1 MAGFARGRRGMPSA
15 RSSAVIIV
23 GSFLL
28 LTALAPVSSA
38 AAPHPS
44 EGSATVDGSTGDWS
58 LSSDFFS
65 DMTDA
70 GVATRPVRAKLYLQY
85 DCESEVLYALVLAQG
100 DEKARQDRTDEAYI
114 RIDGSGKLISAT
126 HNNDGTPPDFAWVNG
141 DGARADGWEG
151 SGPLAPGTYTL
162 RAHVLIADDSA
173 DGYTPMDTVGREVPL
188 EIECGGVGP
197 TQGTPTPTPA
207 ATPTPTPAATPTPTP
222 APTGGQQTPTP
233 TPAPTSGQQTPTPA
247 PTGGVAPT
255 TATSQAPTLPPTDA
269 SALLG
274 STSSQDGIRLVAVLL
289 GAAVG
294 TCLLFTPRRR
304 RLPIERPIEPP
315 TEPLEKTSE
324 EDTEQQ

>member
-1 MAGFARGRRGMPSA
+1 MWGFHRVRRRVPSA
-15 RSSAVIIV
+15 RSMAVIVV
-23 GSFLL
+23 GSLLL
-28 LTALAPVSSA
+28 LTALVPVSYA

-65 DMTDA
+65 DMTGSGDA
-70 GVATRPVRAKLYLQY
+70 SEPVLAKLYLKY
-85 DCESEVLYALVLAQG
+85 DCESEVLYALVLAQDG
-100 DEKARQDRTDEAYI
+100 EKVRQDRTDEAYI

-141 DGARADGWEG
+141 DGKLADGWEG
-151 SGPLAPGTYTL
+151 SGALAPGSYTL
-162 RAHVLIADDSA
+162 RAHVLIADDSD
-173 DGYTPMDTVGREVPL
+173 DGYRETDTVGRDIPL
-188 EIECGGVGP
+188 EIDCGDVGP
-197 TQGTPTPTPA
+197 TQGTPTPTPVV
-207 ATPTPTPAATPTPTP
+207 TPTPTP

-233 TPAPTSGQQTPTPA
+233 P

-255 TATSQAPTLPPTDA
+255 TGSNTQAPTLPPTDA
-269 SALLG
+269 SVLLG

-304 RLPIERPIEPP
+304 RLPVERPIEPP
-315 TEPLEKTSE
+315 TEPVEKPIE
-324 EDTEQQ
+324 EDTEHQ

>member
-1 MAGFARGRRGMPSA
+1 MRGFDRGRRRVPSA
-15 RSSAVIIV
+15 RSFAAIVV
-23 GSFLL
+23 GSLL
-28 LTALAPVSSA
+28 LLAALVPVSYA

-58 LSSDFFS
+58 LSTDFFS

-100 DEKARQDRTDEAYI
+100 GERVRQDRTDEAYI

-141 DGARADGWEG
+141 DGSRADGWEG
-151 SGPLAPGTYTL
+151 SGSLAPGSYAL
-162 RAHVLIADDSA
+162 RAHVLVADNSA
-173 DGYTPMDTVGREVPL
+173 DGYTPMDTIGVNVPL
-188 EIECGGVGP
+188 EIDCGGVAP
-197 TQGTPTPTPA
+197 TQGTPTPTPVV
-207 ATPTPTPAATPTPTP
+207 TPTPTPAPTGGQPTPTP
-222 APTGGQQTPTP
+222 APTGGQQTPTSP
-233 TPAPTSGQQTPTPA
+233 

-255 TATSQAPTLPPTDA
+255 TAASQAATLPPTDT

-274 STSSQDGIRLVAVLL
+274 STSSQDGVRLVAVLL

-304 RLPIERPIEPP
+304 RIPIERPIEPEETP
-315 TEPLEKTSE
+315 TEEDSE
-324 EDTEQQ
+324 QK